1 VKILV
6 LSNLYPPDMLGG
18 YELGCRQAVE
28 ALRARGHDVR
38 VLTAAPRRPVPHEPG
53 VRRNLKLTEIWSRYL
68 FERGHA
74 VTAHLNQAES
84 HRVNAANV
92 HALLAELD
100 EFRPD
105 VVYAFMLVGVG
116 GLGLMACLEY
126 LGVPWVWHLMDD
138 LPRLLCEAA
147 GRVPPELA
155 REFLRHLGRGRYL
168 ACSRQLVDEIERAG
182 FPISEQVQV
191 VPNWVAGE
199 TGPPR
204 AEYLQGGVLRVASAA
219 GVLDRR
225 IDKGIDLVIESA
237 ARLRDRGHSN
247 FVVDIYGQEADGYFD
262 TLIAA
267 RDLRRHVTI
276 RGPRPHAELLGLL
289 AGYDVFAFPTHARE
303 PFAFA
308 ALEASARGCVPLMS
322 AVCGNAEWVVHGV
335 HALKAPRT
343 SEAFADALEA
353 ILDGR
358 VDLAGIGA
366 RGGAVVRRDFH
377 LDAIVVAIEG
387 ALADA
392 AASPRP
398 GPVGRPDDAYRLAM
412 LAERLGKVIIQES
425 LRQSA

>member
-28 ALRARGHDVR
+28 ALRARGHEVR
-38 VLTAAPRRPVPHEPG
+38 VLTSAPRRPVPHEPE
-53 VRRNLKLTEIWSRYL
+53 VRRNLKLTEIWSQYL
-68 FERGHA
+68 FQRGHA

-84 HRVNAANV
+84 HRINAANV

-116 GLGLMACLEY
+116 GLGLMTCLEY
-126 LGVPWVWHLMDD
+126 LGVPWAWHLMDD
-138 LPRLLCEAA
+138 LPRLLCESA
-147 GRVPPELA
+147 GRMPPEVA
-155 REFLRHLGRGRYL
+155 REFRGHLGRGRYL

-182 FPISEQVQV
+182 FPITEQVRV
-191 VPNWVAGE
+191 VPNWVAGPQRE
-199 TGPPR
+199 PR
-204 AEYLQGGVLRVASAA
+204 GRYLQDGTLRIVSAA

-225 IDKGIDLVIESA
+225 IDKGIDLVIEAA
-237 ARLRDRGHSN
+237 ARLRDRGHAN
-247 FVVDIYGQEADGYFD
+247 FLVDIYGHEADVYFD

-276 RGPRPHAELLGLL
+276 RGPRPHAELVGLL
-289 AGYDVFAFPTHARE
+289 ADYDAFAFPTHARE

-308 ALEASARGCVPLMS
+308 ALEASARGCVPVMS
-322 AVCGNAEWVVHGV
+322 AVNGNAEWMVHGV
-335 HALKAPRT
+335 HVLKAPRT
-343 SEAFADALEA
+343 PEAFADAFAA

-377 LDAIVVAIEG
+377 LDTVAVQIES
-387 ALADA
+387 ALAEA

-398 GPVGRPDDAYRLAM
+398 GPVGQPDDAYRLAL